1 MTAND
6 WFCNKSELIVTN
18 SREQVLNISPFGNK
32 KTRKLFC
39 GIASVCLT
47 AIFGCSSGEIENFAN
62 IALDSDY
69 RSGRLDIAVFLLD
82 KNRKP
87 LIWSESI
94 LTPQIG
100 VSIVS
105 ESKFITNA
113 KIYSMREGVKGEKV
127 YDGELFVLRWGT
139 LAGTNVRLL
148 RSEIPHSLIRE
159 DSQRDTE
166 LGIITV
172 TVKTDKQGPF
182 SDTLEKT
189 QIYRGVP

>member
-1 MTAND
+1 MN
-6 WFCNKSELIVTN
+6 L
-18 SREQVLNISPFGNK
+18 SPFSNEKIQG
-32 KTRKLFC
+32 LFC
-39 GIASVCLT
+39 RLASAFLITIC
-47 AIFGCSSGEIENFAN
+47 GCSSGEIENFAN
-62 IALDSDY
+62 IRIESEY
-69 RSGRLDIAVFLLD
+69 RSKRLEIQIILLD
-82 KNRKP
+82 ENRNS
-87 LIWSESI
+87 LVWTGSI